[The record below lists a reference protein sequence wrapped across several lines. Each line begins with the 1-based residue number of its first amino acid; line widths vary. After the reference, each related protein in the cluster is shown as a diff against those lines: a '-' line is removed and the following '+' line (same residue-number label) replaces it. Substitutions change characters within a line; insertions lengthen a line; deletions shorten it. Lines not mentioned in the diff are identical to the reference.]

1 MSRFL
6 DGALGLAMFLAI
18 LLISTATVHAG
29 VVQAPAS
36 TESGDFAG
44 LVDIGGGR
52 HMFLECRGSGSPTVV
67 LLSGYG
73 NASGVWSV
81 QAPDVSQP
89 PVLPAVAGFTHVC
102 AYDRPGT
109 DLDDPV
115 HPSRS
120 DSVPQP
126 RAAQDT
132 VDDLHALLHA
142 AAVPSPYVLAGHSL
156 GGLYARLYAT
166 TYPDDVVGLV
176 LVDAISERFRAVL
189 SPEAWDASLTVFQYP
204 LSLLADYPDHEE
216 IDFDATFDV
225 MLRTAAAH
233 PLHQMPLTVL
243 SARSVPDVSD
253 LPLTL
258 PPGFQEDF
266 TVAARANQEY
276 QATLL
281 PDARWFVVES
291 SHYIQVEQ
299 PQVVT
304 EAIRQVVAG
313 VRQPDTW
320 YDLNSCCAN

>member
-1 MSRFL
+1 MSRWL
-6 DGALGLAMFLAI
+6 GAVLGLSMFLAM
-18 LLISTATVHAG
+18 LFLSNATAHAG

-36 TESGDFAG
+36 AAGGDSAG
-44 LVDIGGGR
+44 LVDIGSGR
-52 HMFLECRGSGSPTVV
+52 HIWLDCRGSGSPTVV

-73 NASGVWSV
+73 NAGDVWSA
-81 QAPDVSQP
+81 QAPGVSQQ

-102 AYDRPGT
+102 VYDRPGT

-115 HPSRS
+115 HGSRS

-126 RAAQDT
+126 RPAQDT

-142 AAVPSPYVLAGHSL
+142 AAVPGPYILAGHSL
-156 GGLYARLYAT
+156 GGLYARLYAS

-176 LVDAISERFRAVL
+176 LVDAISERFRAAL
-189 SPEAWDASLTVFQYP
+189 SPEAWDASLAVFQYP

-216 IDFDATFDV
+216 IDFDATFDL
-225 MLRTAAAH
+225 MQRTTAAH
-233 PLHQMPLTVL
+233 PLRQMPLAVL
-243 SARSVPDVSD
+243 SAGSVPDVSG

-258 PPGFQEDF
+258 PSGFQDDF
-266 TVAARANQEY
+266 SAAAQANQKY

-281 PDARWFVVES
+281 PYARWFVVES
-291 SHYIQVEQ
+291 GHYIQVEQ